1 VVAFFADQPAW
12 GRTLERLGVSPAT
25 HRLPTLS
32 AETLA
37 LSVGAIAN
45 NPSFRIRAQELRQ
58 MLSGEDGVAN
68 VVAAIEAKL
77 IKDGS
82 KEPGSP
88 DVKARK

>member
-1 VVAFFADQPAW
+1 M
-12 GRTLERLGVSPAT
+12 
-25 HRLPTLS
+25 LS

-37 LSVGAIAN
+37 LSMGAIAN
-45 NPSFRIRAQELRQ
+45 NPSFRMRAQELRQ

-88 DVKARK
+88 DV